1 MSNALQ
7 RRWAI
12 GGMAVGYKRTRL
24 GDTCLHGLR
33 HDGLPSQC
41 SGTASP
47 ACALIH
53 IAPTRRPNSHRPR
66 PLVPGSPAFTSA
78 SALGLGSGPAVAVAR
93 ALSSMHVI
101 VMKHSSFARTSGAS
115 TGDDN
120 ASVPP
125 FPRRQLL
132 VLAICRI
139 CEPIAFMG
147 IFPYVYFMIEDFHV
161 TKDTSR
167 ISFYA
172 GMVTSAF
179 TFAEFSTGLL
189 WGRLSDKIGRKPVLL
204 TGLAGT
210 ALSVLVF
217 GFAPNLTVALIARA
231 IGGLLNGNMGVL
243 QSTIAELVTVKE
255 HRPRAYTI
263 MPVVWCLGSIVGPMI
278 GGALARPCINYPGLF
293 SPGTIWDRYPYL
305 LPNLFSAFIV
315 LVGVINGF
323 LFLEETHAQKK
334 MERDRGREL
343 GDWIL
348 SKFTGFR
355 KCTEPRDE
363 KLKLPEREDEMQPLI
378 DHDEQLPT
386 YRTNENTP
394 ANSPRLRS
402 ASLSTIG
409 RDSLELGQPSKQMGV
424 GFSTTFTR
432 PVVLNIISF
441 GILAFHTMT
450 FDQLLPVF
458 LATAPPK
465 HKMETSLPLKF
476 VDGFNLDSKTVGII
490 LSIQGG
496 YQLLINTFVV
506 PYVLS
511 RFGAWRS
518 FRFIVVAYFLLYLA
532 TPYLV
537 LLPPAYRMVGLA
549 AVLAW
554 KCAFVA
560 IVYPSNAIL
569 TADSAPSHLALGTI
583 NGVAASSASLCR
595 AFGPTIS
602 GILYAVGLESGYSG
616 LAWWF
621 TALVAIGG
629 AVVGLRIPDSSSG
642 PPAQDN
648 DIDAQDRD
656 AEIADQNGASSNRG
670 ESAAADSRS

>member
-1 MSNALQ
+1 M
-7 RRWAI
+7 R
-12 GGMAVGYKRTRL
+12 
-24 GDTCLHGLR
+24 
-33 HDGLPSQC
+33 
-41 SGTASP
+41 
-47 ACALIH
+47 
-53 IAPTRRPNSHRPR
+53 
-66 PLVPGSPAFTSA
+66 
-78 SALGLGSGPAVAVAR
+78 
-93 ALSSMHVI
+93 
-101 VMKHSSFARTSGAS
+101 HSSFSRTSGPSIRSGHAS
-115 TGDDN
+115 L
-120 ASVPP
+120 PP
-125 FPRRQLL
+125 FPTRQLL

-161 TKDTSR
+161 TDDASK

-210 ALSVLVF
+210 AVSVLVF

-243 QSTIAELVTVKE
+243 QSTISELVTVKE
-255 HRPRAYTI
+255 YQPRAFTI
-263 MPVVWCLGSIVGPMI
+263 MPVVWCLGSIIGPMI
-278 GGALARPCINYPGLF
+278 GGALARPCISYPSLF
-293 SPGTIWDRYPYL
+293 APGTIWDRYPYL
-305 LPNLFSAFIV
+305 LPNLFSALIV
-315 LVGVINGF
+315 VVGVVNGF

-334 MERDRGREL
+334 TERDRGLEL

-355 KCTEPRDE
+355 KCAEPRDE
-363 KLKLPEREDEMQPLI
+363 KSKLPGREDEIQPLV

-386 YRTNENTP
+386 YRTNDNTP
-394 ANSPRLRS
+394 ASSPRLRS
-402 ASLSTIG
+402 ASAPMITQ
-409 RDSLELGQPSKQMGV
+409 DSLDLTQSSEHVGV
-424 GFSTTFTR
+424 GFSKTFTR

-465 HKMETSLPLKF
+465 DRVEPSLPLKF

-490 LSIQGG
+490 LSFQGA

-506 PYVLS
+506 PNVLS
-511 RFGAWRS
+511 RFGPWRS
-518 FRFIVVAYFLLYLA
+518 FRFIVVAYFLLYLV

-537 LLPPAYRMVGLA
+537 LLPPSYRMVGLA
-549 AVLAW
+549 IILAW
-554 KCAFVA
+554 KCTFAS
-560 IVYPSNAIL
+560 ILYPSNAIL
-569 TADSAPSHLALGTI
+569 TANSAPSNLALGTI

-602 GILYAVGLESGYSG
+602 GILYAVGLKSGYSG

-629 AVVGLRIPDSSSG
+629 AVVGLRIPD
-642 PPAQDN
+642 PADPSPSHDDSIN
-648 DIDAQDRD
+648 IHDCDV
-656 AEIADQNGASSNRG
+656 EIAEQQTGTQPPGTAASS
-670 ESAAADSRS
+670 RS

>member
-1 MSNALQ
+1 M
-7 RRWAI
+7 
-12 GGMAVGYKRTRL
+12 G
-24 GDTCLHGLR
+24 H
-33 HDGLPSQC
+33 
-41 SGTASP
+41 
-47 ACALIH
+47 
-53 IAPTRRPNSHRPR
+53 NS
-66 PLVPGSPAFTSA
+66 FT
-78 SALGLGSGPAVAVAR
+78 
-93 ALSSMHVI
+93 
-101 VMKHSSFARTSGAS
+101 RTSSPSLRDGHTS
-115 TGDDN
+115 I
-120 ASVPP
+120 PP
-125 FPRRQLL
+125 FPSRQML

-161 TKDTSR
+161 TEDPSR

-172 GMVTSAF
+172 GLVTSAF

-189 WGRLSDKIGRKPVLL
+189 WGRLSDKIGRKPVIL

-243 QSTIAELVTVKE
+243 SSTITEIITVKE
-255 HRPRAYTI
+255 HQPRAYTVL
-263 MPVVWCLGSIVGPMI
+263 PVVWSLGSIIGPII
-278 GGALARPCINYPGLF
+278 GGALARPCINYPNIF
-293 SPGTIWDRYPYL
+293 SPGTIWERFPYL

-323 LFLEETHAQKK
+323 LFLEETHAHKK
-334 MERDRGREL
+334 MERDRGLEL
-343 GDWIL
+343 GRWIL
-348 SKFTGFR
+348 SKLPSFR

-363 KLKLPEREDEMQPLI
+363 KSKLPDRDSETRPLI

-394 ANSPRLRS
+394 ASSPRLRS
-402 ASLSTIG
+402 ASAPKITQDALDLTQS
-409 RDSLELGQPSKQMGV
+409 SEQHMGV
-424 GFSTTFTR
+424 GFSRTFTR
-432 PVVLNIISF
+432 PVILNIISF

-465 HKMETSLPLKF
+465 NRMEMALPIKF

-490 LSIQGG
+490 LSIQGA
-496 YQLLINTFVV
+496 YQLLVNTFVV
-506 PYVLS
+506 PKVLA

-518 FRFIVVAYFLLYLA
+518 FRFIVVAYFLLYLI

-537 LLPPAYRMVGLA
+537 LLPPAYRMIGLA
-549 AVLAW
+549 IILAW
-554 KCAFVA
+554 KCTFVA
-560 IVYPSNAIL
+560 IAYPSNGLLLSNA
-569 TADSAPSHLALGTI
+569 APSNLVLGTI

-595 AFGPTIS
+595 AFGPIIS
-602 GILYAVGLESGYSG
+602 GILYAVGLQSGYSG

-621 TALVAIGG
+621 SALVAIGG
-629 AVVGLRIPDSSSG
+629 AVIGLRVSDHYGRPLAHDESI
-642 PPAQDN
+642 N
-648 DIDAQDRD
+648 THDRD
-656 AEIADQNGASSNRG
+656 VEIAEPHLASSHTHG
-670 ESAAADSRS
+670 IEATDSRS

>member
-1 MSNALQ
+1 M
-7 RRWAI
+7 
-12 GGMAVGYKRTRL
+12 
-24 GDTCLHGLR
+24 
-33 HDGLPSQC
+33 
-41 SGTASP
+41 
-47 ACALIH
+47 
-53 IAPTRRPNSHRPR
+53 
-66 PLVPGSPAFTSA
+66 
-78 SALGLGSGPAVAVAR
+78 
-93 ALSSMHVI
+93 
-101 VMKHSSFARTSGAS
+101 
-115 TGDDN
+115 
-120 ASVPP
+120 
-125 FPRRQLL
+125 L

-161 TKDTSR
+161 TDDASR

-217 GFAPNLTVALIARA
+217 GFAPNLTVALLARA

-243 QSTIAELVTVKE
+243 SSTVTELVTAKE
-255 HRPRAYTI
+255 HQPRAYTI
-263 MPVVWCLGSIVGPMI
+263 MPVVWCLGSIIGPMI
-278 GGALARPCINYPGLF
+278 GGALARPCISYPSIF
-293 SPGTIWDRYPYL
+293 SPGTIWERYPYL
-305 LPNLFSAFIV
+305 LPNLFSALIV

-334 MERDRGREL
+334 MQRDRGLEL
-343 GDWIL
+343 GNWIL
-348 SKFTGFR
+348 SKFTGFG
-355 KCTEPRDE
+355 KCAESRDE
-363 KLKLPEREDEMQPLI
+363 KSKFSDREDEIQPLI

-402 ASLSTIG
+402 ASVPTLPQ
-409 RDSLELGQPSKQMGV
+409 DSLDLTQSKAHMGV
-424 GFSTTFTR
+424 SISKTFTR

-465 HKMETSLPLKF
+465 DHVDTSLPLKF
-476 VDGFNLDSKTVGII
+476 VGGFNLDSKTVGII
-490 LSIQGG
+490 LSIQGV
-496 YQLLINTFVV
+496 YQLLINMFLV
-506 PYVLS
+506 PKVLKH
-511 RFGAWRS
+511 FGALRS
-518 FRFIVVAYFLLYLA
+518 FRFIAIAYFMLYLV

-549 AVLAW
+549 VVLAW
-554 KCAFVA
+554 KCTFQT

-569 TADSAPSHLALGTI
+569 TADNAPSRLALGTI
-583 NGVAASSASLCR
+583 NGVAASTASLCR

-602 GILYAVGLESGYSG
+602 GILYSVGLKTGYSG
-616 LAWWF
+616 LAWWS

-629 AVVGLRIPDSSSG
+629 AVVGLMIPDSATRPSSHDDQIAT
-642 PPAQDN
+642 PDDDVEVAQP
-648 DIDAQDRD
+648 
-656 AEIADQNGASSNRG
+656 
-670 ESAAADSRS
+670 SRA

>member
-1 MSNALQ
+1 M
-7 RRWAI
+7 
-12 GGMAVGYKRTRL
+12 
-24 GDTCLHGLR
+24 R
-33 HDGLPSQC
+33 H
-41 SGTASP
+41 
-47 ACALIH
+47 
-53 IAPTRRPNSHRPR
+53 N
-66 PLVPGSPAFTSA
+66 
-78 SALGLGSGPAVAVAR
+78 
-93 ALSSMHVI
+93 
-101 VMKHSSFARTSGAS
+101 SFARTSSSSIG
-115 TGDDN
+115 GGN
-120 ASVPP
+120 APLPP
-125 FPRRQLL
+125 FPRRQML

-161 TKDTSR
+161 TDDASR

-217 GFAPNLTVALIARA
+217 GFAPNLTVALLARA

-243 QSTIAELVTVKE
+243 SSTVTELVTAKE
-255 HRPRAYTI
+255 HQPRAYTI
-263 MPVVWCLGSIVGPMI
+263 MPVVWCLGSIIGPMI
-278 GGALARPCINYPGLF
+278 GGALARPCISYPSIF
-293 SPGTIWDRYPYL
+293 SPGTIWERYPYL
-305 LPNLFSAFIV
+305 LPNLFSALIV

-334 MERDRGREL
+334 MQRDRGLEL
-343 GDWIL
+343 GNWIL
-348 SKFTGFR
+348 SKFTGFG
-355 KCTEPRDE
+355 KCAESRDE
-363 KLKLPEREDEMQPLI
+363 KSKFSDREDEIQPLI

-402 ASLSTIG
+402 ASVPTLPQ
-409 RDSLELGQPSKQMGV
+409 DSLDLTQSKAHMGV
-424 GFSTTFTR
+424 SISKTFTR

-465 HKMETSLPLKF
+465 DHVVTSLPLKF
-476 VDGFNLDSKTVGII
+476 VGGFNLDSKTVGII
-490 LSIQGG
+490 LSIQGV
-496 YQLLINTFVV
+496 YQLLINMFLV
-506 PYVLS
+506 PKVLK
-511 RFGAWRS
+511 RFGALRS
-518 FRFIVVAYFLLYLA
+518 FRFIAIAYFMLYLV

-549 AVLAW
+549 VVLAW
-554 KCAFVA
+554 KCTFQT

-569 TADSAPSHLALGTI
+569 TADNAPSRLALGTI
-583 NGVAASSASLCR
+583 NGVAASTASLCR

-602 GILYAVGLESGYSG
+602 GILYSVGLKTGYSG
-616 LAWWF
+616 LAWWS

-629 AVVGLRIPDSSSG
+629 AVVGLMIPDSATR
-642 PPAQDN
+642 PPSHDDQIATPDDDVEVAQP
-648 DIDAQDRD
+648 
-656 AEIADQNGASSNRG
+656 
-670 ESAAADSRS
+670 SRA

>member
-1 MSNALQ
+1 M
-7 RRWAI
+7 
-12 GGMAVGYKRTRL
+12 
-24 GDTCLHGLR
+24 R
-33 HDGLPSQC
+33 H
-41 SGTASP
+41 
-47 ACALIH
+47 
-53 IAPTRRPNSHRPR
+53 
-66 PLVPGSPAFTSA
+66 TSF
-78 SALGLGSGPAVAVAR
+78 S
-93 ALSSMHVI
+93 
-101 VMKHSSFARTSGAS
+101 RTSRP
-115 TGDDN
+115 
-120 ASVPP
+120 SVKNGRATTPP
-125 FPRRQLL
+125 FPKRQLL

-147 IFPYVYFMIEDFHV
+147 IFPYVYFMIQDFHV
-161 TKDTSR
+161 TDDPSR

-217 GFAPNLTVALIARA
+217 GFAPNLTVALLARA

-243 QSTIAELVTVKE
+243 QSTVTELIKVKE
-255 HRPRAYTI
+255 HQPRAYTI
-263 MPVVWCLGSIVGPMI
+263 MPVVWCLGSIIGPMI
-278 GGALARPCINYPGLF
+278 GGALARPCISYPSLF
-293 SPGTIWDRYPYL
+293 APGTIWDRYPYL

-315 LVGVINGF
+315 LIGVINGL
-323 LFLEETHAQKK
+323 LFLEETHSQKK
-334 MERDRGREL
+334 MERDRGLEL
-343 GDWIL
+343 GNWIL
-348 SKFTGFR
+348 SKFTSFR
-355 KCTEPRDE
+355 KCAEPRDE
-363 KLKLPEREDEMQPLI
+363 KSKLSDRDDEMQPLI

-402 ASLSTIG
+402 TSA
-409 RDSLELGQPSKQMGV
+409 PSITQDALDLAQSREDVGV
-424 GFSTTFTR
+424 GFSKIFTR

-441 GILAFHTMT
+441 GIMAFHTMT

-465 HKMETSLPLKF
+465 DKVEMSLPLKF

-490 LSIQGG
+490 LSLQGA
-496 YQLLINTFVV
+496 YQLLVNMFLV
-506 PYVLS
+506 PKVLS
-511 RFGAWRS
+511 RFGPWRS

-549 AVLAW
+549 VVLAW
-554 KCAFVA
+554 KCTFST

-569 TADSAPSHLALGTI
+569 TADLAPSPLALGTI
-583 NGVAASSASLCR
+583 NGVAASTASLCR

-602 GILYAVGLESGYSG
+602 GILYSIGLKSGYSG
-616 LAWWF
+616 LAWWSS
-621 TALVAIGG
+621 ALVAIGG
-629 AVVGLRIPDSSSG
+629 AIVGLRIPDPASRSPL
-642 PPAQDN
+642 PPPSPSDETNAH
-648 DIDAQDRD
+648 DRD
-656 AEIADQNGASSNRG
+656 VEIAEQSHTQANSQS
-670 ESAAADSRS
+670 